1 MGGQNTWSSGA
12 LVMTGHKI
20 SHKNQFEKEEALRR
34 DGVQGK
40 TLIATKSSS
49 SVVAAWQNDRVWK
62 VNLFVRSLRGGCS
75 QTVVAN
81 SNERRVEI
89 KTNCQKKQSKKTD
102 DISKVSN
109 GNRRK
114 RFKNAVPVYHTHG
127 VKMSGR
133 VLPELG
139 RSQHRNHIYFPV
151 EAGQTYLMETY
162 VL

>member
-1 MGGQNTWSSGA
+1 MGCRVKRFLQQRVPARLWPHGR
-12 LVMTGHKI
+12 MTGFGKSI
-20 SHKNQFEKEEALRR
+20 FLYDLYAGKFE
-34 DGVQGK
+34 
-40 TLIATKSSS
+40 
-49 SVVAAWQNDRVWK
+49 QNCACNRCV
-62 VNLFVRSLRGGCS
+62 GPCCS

-139 RSQHRNHIYFPV
+139 RSQHRKHIYFPV